1 MGGVGEHKEFAAWR
15 ERLHE
20 IIFEADTPVGKAF
33 DVGLLVAII
42 LSVVA
47 VILESVGELRARH
60 GVMLRTAEWVFTALF
75 TVEYVLRLVSVRRP
89 LKYATSFLGVIDLLA
104 ILPGYLSLVVAGT
117 QSLLV
122 IRALRLLR
130 IFRVFKI
137 ARYVGE
143 MTALV
148 TAIRASRAKIVVFL
162 LAVLTIVLIMG
173 AAMYVIEGEQSGFD
187 SIPRGMYW
195 AIVTVTTVG
204 YGDIAPRTILGQVV
218 ASLAMV
224 LGYSLIIIPTGI
236 FSMELVQA
244 SRSRLTTQSCPEC
257 LREGHESDAVHCKF
271 CGARL

>member
-1 MGGVGEHKEFAAWR
+1 VSAYR
-15 ERLHE
+15 ER
-20 IIFEADTPVGKAF
+20 FGPV
-33 DVGLLVAII
+33 
-42 LSVVA
+42 
-47 VILESVGELRARH
+47 LRA
-60 GVMLRTAEWVFTALF
+60 AEWVFTALF
-75 TVEYVLRLVSVRRP
+75 TVEYVLRLISVRRP
-89 LKYATSFLGVIDLLA
+89 WRYATSFLGLIDLLA

-117 QSLLV
+117 QSLQV

-137 ARYVGE
+137 TRYVGE

-148 TAIRASRAKIVVFL
+148 AAIRASRAKIVVFL

-173 AAMYVIEGEQSGFD
+173 AAMYVIEGEESGFD
-187 SIPRGMYW
+187 SIPRAMYW

-204 YGDIAPRTILGQVV
+204 YGDIAPRTVLGQIV

-236 FSMELVQA
+236 FSMELVAATRQ
-244 SRSRLTTQSCPEC
+244 RLTTQSCPEC
-257 LREGHESDAVHCKF
+257 LREGHDVDAVHCKF